1 MATIP
6 DKYKWLL
13 DEPGP
18 KMLIEALKHYGTLE
32 HKDSANNPSIIKWA
46 QELGKPVADVY
57 KADSIPWCGLFMGI
71 VAKRSGYEPPKS
83 PLWALSWATFGE
95 RAECGKLGYVLVF
108 VRNGG
113 GHVGLYVGED
123 ATAYHVLGGNQSD
136 AVTITRIAKT
146 RLYTVRKPIY
156 KLREPDNVRSIILSS
171 SGVLSTNEA

>member
-1 MATIP
+1 MIP

-13 DEPGP
+13 SEPGP
-18 KMLIEALKHYGTLE
+18 SMLVEALKHYGTIETPGL
-32 HKDSANNPSIIKWA
+32 ANNSKIIAWA
-46 QELGKPVADVY
+46 AELGKPVQDVY

-71 VAKRSGYEPPKS
+71 IAKRSGYEPPKS

-113 GHVGLYVGED
+113 GHVALYVGED
-123 ATAYHVLGGNQSD
+123 ATSYYTLGGNQSD
-136 AVTITRIAKT
+136 SVCITRIAKS

-156 KLREPDNVRSIILSS
+156 KLAEPKNVRSIILST
-171 SGVLSTNEA
+171 SGVLSTDEA